1 MNSSRACCAS
11 RESEYLHVG
20 PGEIPELA
28 ALLIDVSRPGEAHST
43 YRCRSCGQIWH
54 AYRVRSEQGEDFA
67 IVKVGGS
74 ATPSRPSTQAVRTP
88 PPSDAPIT
96 TPPPRK
102 ARGLFG
108 GFGTLVLSILAFYAL
123 WGLPGLNEGK
133 VAEYAWLAKWVAGA
147 ILFFLAVQT
156 VLTWLSSRKAFRR
169 G

>member
-54 AYRVRSEQGEDFA
+54 AYRVHSDQGEDFA
-67 IVKVGGS
+67 VVKVGG
-74 ATPSRPSTQAVRTP
+74 AAAPAGPSPELPRSPSV
-88 PPSDAPIT
+88 SYAPAT

-108 GFGTLVLSILAFYAL
+108 GFGTLALSILAFYAL
-123 WGLPGLNEGK
+123 WGLPGLDQGK
-133 VAEYAWLAKWVAGA
+133 VAEYGWLARWVAGA
-147 ILFFLAVQT
+147 ILLVLAIQT
-156 VLTWLSSRKAFRR
+156 IATWIASRKAVRR